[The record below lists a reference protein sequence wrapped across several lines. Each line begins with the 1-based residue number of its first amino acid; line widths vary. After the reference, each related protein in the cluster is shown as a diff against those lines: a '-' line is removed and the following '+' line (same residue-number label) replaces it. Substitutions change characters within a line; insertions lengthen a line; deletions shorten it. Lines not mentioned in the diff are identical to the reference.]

1 MHVED
6 KSSRHHSKYVSG
18 DNVAHR
24 CLMTYLDMFSN
35 MSPDWYIQNVYDS
48 CSRKGYDVPMLSI
61 AKLFVLY
68 RPNWK
73 GKFVL
78 QEGSKFTLIE

>member
-1 MHVED
+1 MKENI
-6 KSSRHHSKYVSG
+6 RHHSKYVSEY
-18 DNVAHR
+18 NVIHK
-24 CLMTYLDMFSN
+24 CLMTYLEMFPN
-35 MSPDWYIQNVYDS
+35 MSPNGMIQTVYDS
-48 CSRKGYDVPMLSI
+48 CSRKGYEVSMLDG

-68 RPNWK
+68 RPQWR